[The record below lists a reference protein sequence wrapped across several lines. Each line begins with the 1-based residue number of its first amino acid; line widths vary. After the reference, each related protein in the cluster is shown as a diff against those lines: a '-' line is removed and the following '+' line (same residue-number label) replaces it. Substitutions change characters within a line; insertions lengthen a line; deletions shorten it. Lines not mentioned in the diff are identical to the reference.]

1 MWHTSSSANP
11 NHLEQKLGLLKGACK
26 TKFKNTEAGDLTRAE
41 AELKK
46 VQEELHLHPG
56 DKHLVDI
63 ECSKTETYRRLKKE
77 WEARLR
83 QKAKLKWFG

>member
-1 MWHTSSSANP
+1 M
-11 NHLEQKLGLLKGACK
+11 
-26 TKFKNTEAGDLTRAE
+26 TRAE

-46 VQEELHLHPG
+46 AQEELHLHPG
-56 DKHLVDI
+56 DKHLADI